1 MKAQLRTML
10 RIACLGLFAASP
22 GAVAPVHAQPPSAS
36 PPPPVVQVV
45 GVSADEQDL
54 VIKMQWSETE
64 PLPSSASLVVMSTDG
79 TVRANQ
85 PLSPSSGDAEVVLP
99 AVLTTQDIGV
109 AFQASVVDAAQ
120 EPLSA
125 LPFDL
130 VLSCDT
136 PSDCHLQARPGFAA
150 APGSQVIS
158 KDMDAALT
166 ASLSSTAR
174 LQPDVL
180 GDVMARDPALTGE
193 TYTYGFIIA
202 KTLPLLPVNRCLCSW
217 NTVNFLRP
225 STATEVRNDPNPAH
239 QRGWQGPGAAHSLR
253 AWYDGGLFGATHDT
267 ETYVEGETETT
278 MKLRCQLISSW
289 RLTVIKIFGHDYYVY
304 VPIIE
309 RSCPG
314 CAGTVDNYAEY
325 YADTSA
331 FVDAG
336 WLGSGEAAAQEEG
349 LFTVNGQA
357 VLNRIS
363 RVGKEVRKQWA
374 FALSIPGLGSIEE
387 DNGKVTVKGSP
398 SGPFKAEIK
407 YEVNGNDGTV
417 EKKIVSSAAKTVPQ
431 PATAL
436 FQSKA
441 LAYAKGSSDTDS
453 EGKSNMSY
461 LYAMHGR
468 ALCATPT
475 DAAMWNYYSY
485 NNRTPQLKANIKIFF
500 NQFGMPVN
508 P

>member
-1 MKAQLRTML
+1 MKARTAL
-10 RIACLGLFAASP
+10 QILCLGLL
-22 GAVAPVHAQPPSAS
+22 AVSAHAQ
-36 PPPPVVQVV
+36 VVQVV
-45 GVSADEQDL
+45 GVSAEEQNL
-54 VIKMQWSETE
+54 KVKIQWSETE
-64 PLPSSASLVVMSTDG
+64 PLPPSASLVVTSTDG

-85 PLSPSSGDAEVVLP
+85 TLSPASGDAEILLP
-99 AVLTTQDIGV
+99 SLLTTQDIGA

-120 EPLSA
+120 TPLSS

-130 VLSCDT
+130 VLSCAD
-136 PSDCHLQARPGFAA
+136 PVNCHLQARPGFNA

-158 KDMDAALT
+158 KEMDAALT
-166 ASLSSTAR
+166 ASIPSTAR

-180 GDVMARDPALTGE
+180 GDVMARNPALIGE
-193 TYTYGFIIA
+193 TYTYASTVA
-202 KTLPLLPVNRCLCSW
+202 KTLPILPINLCFCGW

-225 STATEVRNDPNPAH
+225 ATATAVSSDLGTVH
-239 QRGWQGPGAAHSLR
+239 QRGWQGAGAAHSLR
-253 AWYDGGLFGATHDT
+253 AWYDGGLFDSTHDT

-278 MKLRCQLISSW
+278 MKLQCLFISGW
-289 RLTVIKIFGHDYYVY
+289 RLIVIHIFGHDYYIY
-304 VPIIE
+304 VPIFE
-309 RSCPG
+309 RECPG

-325 YADTSA
+325 YADISTS
-331 FVDAG
+331 VDAG
-336 WLGSGEAAAQEEG
+336 AFGSGAGAAQEEG

-357 VLNRIS
+357 LINRIA
-363 RVGKEVRKQWA
+363 RVGKEVKKQWA
-374 FALSIPGLGSIEE
+374 FALSIPGLGSITE
-387 DNGKVTVKGSP
+387 DNGNVTVSGSP
-398 SGPFKAEIK
+398 SGTFKAEIK

-468 ALCATPT
+468 AQCAKPT
-475 DAAMWNYYSY
+475 DAMIWNYGSY
-485 NNRTPQLKANIKIFF
+485 NNRNPQLKANIKLFF
-500 NQFGMPVN
+500 NQWGITVN